1 MLAFC
6 LKSKCGLFKLC
17 LTVGISGERS
27 GCIKDTPRDTCLLL
41 ALLNTRRK
49 SSTHDST
56 TNKAKVPVWPA
67 ILFYMQFIIDIA
79 GVILTAYLAFTNN
92 LADKILTYFP
102 VEEEEVME
110 ESEDVTE
117 TSLRS
122 LPSLFG
128 SQGLP
133 DVLLRSVEYQR
144 ASAVTAVTEN
154 ERPVTNPDEA
164 LVNIFCTFTSPTTI
178 RTTTGTGFFVHS
190 EGVILTNAHVAQYL
204 LLGATDTL
212 GEAEC
217 IVRQGTPAEP
227 RYRADLLYIPPT
239 WVQENASL
247 ITAAVPTGTGERD
260 YALLYVT
267 ETVSG
272 DPLPE
277 SFAAL
282 DVNTEL
288 LPRTIKGESVVAAG
302 YPATDL
308 LRNGASS
315 PLYSVVADTSI
326 SELYTFGSNYADV
339 FSIRGSDVGAEGSSG
354 GPVVDATG
362 QVIGMIV
369 TRGDDT
375 TDGPGSLRAITLS
388 HIHRTILEETGFSL
402 QRNLSGDVAYRSEI
416 FTNTLAP
423 FLTSLLS
430 QEFN

>member
-1 MLAFC
+1 
-6 LKSKCGLFKLC
+6 
-17 LTVGISGERS
+17 
-27 GCIKDTPRDTCLLL
+27 
-41 ALLNTRRK
+41 
-49 SSTHDST
+49 
-56 TNKAKVPVWPA
+56 
-67 ILFYMQFIIDIA
+67 MQFIIDVA

-92 LADKILTYFP
+92 LADRILTYFP
-102 VEEEEVME
+102 TEEGVVEEREEV
-110 ESEDVTE
+110 SEV
-117 TSLRS
+117 SLRS

-128 SQGLP
+128 SRGLP

-144 ASAVTAVTEN
+144 ASAVTAITEN
-154 ERPVTNPDEA
+154 ARPVTNPNEA
-164 LVNIFCTFTSPTTI
+164 LVNIFCTFTTPTTI

-212 GEAEC
+212 GKAEC

-239 WVQENASL
+239 WVQENARL
-247 ITAAVPTGTGERD
+247 INVAIPTGTGERD

-267 ETVSG
+267 ESISG
-272 DPLPE
+272 EPLPE

-282 DVNTEL
+282 DVKTEL
-288 LPRTIKGESVVAAG
+288 LPRSIKGTSVVAAG

-308 LRNGASS
+308 FRNGASS
-315 PLYSVVADTSI
+315 PLYSVVADTTI

-339 FSIRGSDVGAEGSSG
+339 FSIRGTSVGAEGSSG

-362 QVIGMIV
+362 KAIGMIV
-369 TRGDDT
+369 TRGDDV

-402 QRNLSGDVAYRSEI
+402 ERNLSGDLAFRSQI

>member
-1 MLAFC
+1 
-6 LKSKCGLFKLC
+6 
-17 LTVGISGERS
+17 
-27 GCIKDTPRDTCLLL
+27 
-41 ALLNTRRK
+41 
-49 SSTHDST
+49 
-56 TNKAKVPVWPA
+56 
-67 ILFYMQFIIDIA
+67 MQFIIDIA

-154 ERPVTNPDEA
+154 ERTVTNPDEA